1 MTMTAQLWQGIAKD
15 LALCGL
21 FVWLLWLPLGRR
33 MASFLSMREPGTAVP
48 AALGMAAWGVLVL
61 AAGLLGALR
70 PAVFIPL
77 ILLCALA
84 VRTIRPAAGGG
95 RIMFGAELLVLLAA
109 APLVLLVLGS
119 TLAPETAFDSLNVHL
134 PYARESAEQGRIAF
148 APNNWS
154 SVMPALPLMSYITAF
169 VLSGVTLAKLFNWS
183 CYLLTGAVI
192 YSFGRRLSD
201 TLTAAAAAVFFL
213 ACPVA
218 LYEATTAMI
227 DLPLSLFSAVA
238 VLSLLVWMRDR
249 ERVWLDLSALAF
261 GFALGC
267 KYHAAF
273 WGLPIASVLLWQS
286 RSEGCR
292 VAVRRLA
299 RFGLIALL
307 PFLPWLL
314 RAWWYT
320 GNPVFPL
327 ANGLFPNP
335 FFTSAMEEAARAA
348 YANEGVGRSAGAL
361 LALPWT
367 VTVHPGPFRGTIGW
381 IFPAGF
387 VLAAVRCRDAACR
400 AGLFLA
406 AVFFATWAVTAQE
419 IRYLLPAVPLLAILT
434 AFGFF
439 DGQSRSRMART
450 GRVAGISAAVAFCV
464 TSWPTVHRA
473 IYPEWT
479 YWHSWKSPLKYL
491 SGRERAQE
499 YLRRDVPAIFVYD
512 YINATLGRH
521 DRVLLLNDA
530 SRFYSSVPTLYSF
543 TVEGERI
550 LQEDS
555 EEGVLRRLAESRITH
570 VLLNYNGLAPLP
582 RVVPR
587 QGAFIF
593 LSPEFQDRSMERVF
607 EANNVVLF
615 RVRAQ

>member
-1 MTMTAQLWQGIAKD
+1 MNATTFFRQGIVTD

-33 MASFLSMREPGTAVP
+33 LASFLRFPEPAAALA
-48 AALGMAAWGVLVL
+48 AALGMAAWGMLVL
-61 AAGLLGALR
+61 AAGLLGGLR
-70 PAVFIPL
+70 AVVFIPL
-77 ILLCALA
+77 VLVAALA
-84 VRTIRPAAGGG
+84 LRTTRPPAAAAQFRFAPG
-95 RIMFGAELLVLLAA
+95 LLLLLAA

-119 TLAPETAFDSLNVHL
+119 SLAPEAAFDSLNVHL
-134 PYARESAEQGRIAF
+134 PYARDSAAKGRIGF

-169 VLSGVTLAKLFNWS
+169 VIRGVTLAKLFNWL
-183 CYLLTGAVI
+183 CYLLAGAVV
-192 YSFGRRLSD
+192 YAFVRRRSD
-201 TLTAAAAAVFFL
+201 TLTAAGASVFFL

-227 DLPLSLFSAVA
+227 DLPLALFSAVA
-238 VLSLLVWMRDR
+238 VLSLLEWSCDR
-249 ERVWLDLSALAF
+249 QRAWLDLSAIAL

-273 WGLPIASVLLWQS
+273 WILPVAAVLVWQS
-286 RSEGCR
+286 RHDGFR
-292 VAVRRLA
+292 AAVLRLA

-307 PFLPWLL
+307 PFLPWLI
-314 RAWWYT
+314 RAWWYS

-327 ANGLFPNP
+327 ANGLFPSP
-335 FFTSAMEEAARAA
+335 YFTKAMEEAARAA
-348 YANEGVGRSAGAL
+348 YENEGVGRSPLAL

-381 IFPAGF
+381 VFPAGF
-387 VLAAVRCRDAACR
+387 VLAALRCRDTACR

-406 AVFFATWAVTAQE
+406 AAYFVTWALTAQE
-419 IRYLLPAVPLLAILT
+419 IRYLLPAVPLLAVVT
-434 AFGFF
+434 GFGFF
-439 DGQSRSRMART
+439 GGRSPSSRARW
-450 GRVAGISAAVAFCV
+450 GRVAGIVAAVGFCV
-464 TSWPTVHRA
+464 SSWPALHSRL
-473 IYPEWT
+473 YPEWS
-479 YWHSWKSPLKYL
+479 YWHSWKSPLPYL
-491 SGRERAQE
+491 LGKESAQD
-499 YLRRDVPAIFVYD
+499 YLKRDVPSILVYD
-512 YINATLGRH
+512 YINANLSRK

-530 SRFYSSVPTLYSF
+530 SQFYSRVPTLYSF

-550 LQEDS
+550 LLEED
-555 EEGVLRRLAESRITH
+555 EEGVLRRLSESRVTH

-587 QGAFIF
+587 QGAYIF
-593 LSPEFQDRSMERVF
+593 LSPAFQQRSMERVF

-615 RVRAQ
+615 RIRTQ